1 VAARERLGEALSR
14 PALGRLERRDVGNCG
29 ILAQSDAGSA
39 WHSRSAICNSER
51 GLGHGAAFT
60 RQLTEGNRSL
70 QDAVRPPRHRLGT
83 RRRARSSLSRRL
95 PAAKVVS
102 PLAID
107 AAATAVEQSV
117 ERHRRLRRFVAARL
131 DPAIATGLA
140 LTIALV
146 VAVGGGFVLAV
157 LAYLVRGN
165 HQLRSI
171 DNGAADWGH
180 AHATALSTHGLNAVT
195 NLGSLAVVIG
205 LAVVLAVVES
215 IRVPSLWIVPFL
227 VLLIAGNEALML
239 TIKELA
245 DRARPTL
252 NPVAATLGPSFPSG
266 HSATAAAFYAG
277 AALLLARRRS
287 PNRRSLL
294 AGAAIALA
302 VAVASSRVLLDV
314 HWLSDVIAGVMLGW
328 GWFAVCSIAFGGRLL
343 RFGAPAKTVVETVKS
358 VEQAREP
365 RRPNVTPASGT

>member
-1 VAARERLGEALSR
+1 MPLVLLVIVSVLAGALVVA
-14 PALGRLERRDVGNCG
+14 
-29 ILAQSDAGSA
+29 
-39 WHSRSAICNSER
+39 
-51 GLGHGAAFT
+51 
-60 RQLTEGNRSL
+60 
-70 QDAVRPPRHRLGT
+70 
-83 RRRARSSLSRRL
+83 LSRRL
-95 PAAKVVS
+95 PAAKVAS
-102 PLAID
+102 PQAID
-107 AAATAVEQSV
+107 AAAIAVEESV
-117 ERHRRLRRFVAARL
+117 ERHPRLRRVVAARL

-146 VAVGGGFVLAV
+146 VAVGGGFVLAL

-165 HQLRSI
+165 QQLRSI
-171 DNGAADWGH
+171 DNGAAGWGH
-180 AHATALSTHGLNAVT
+180 AHATELSTQGLNAVT
-195 NLGSLAVVIG
+195 NLGSLAIVIG
-205 LAVVLAVVES
+205 LALVLALVES
-215 IRVPSLWIVPFL
+215 IRVPSRWIVPFL
-227 VLLIAGNEALML
+227 VVLIAGNEALML

-287 PNRRSLL
+287 ANRRSLL

-302 VAVASSRVLLDV
+302 VAVATSRVLLDV

-358 VEQAREP
+358 AKQAREP
-365 RRPNVTPASGT
+365 EAPQRHARKRNLSPTLARAFDR

>member
-1 VAARERLGEALSR
+1 MPFVLLIIVSVLTGAL
-14 PALGRLERRDVGNCG
+14 V
-29 ILAQSDAGSA
+29 
-39 WHSRSAICNSER
+39 
-51 GLGHGAAFT
+51 
-60 RQLTEGNRSL
+60 
-70 QDAVRPPRHRLGT
+70 VV
-83 RRRARSSLSRRL
+83 LSRRL

-102 PLAID
+102 PRAIE
-107 AAATAVEQSV
+107 AAAIAVEESV

-131 DPAIATGLA
+131 DPAVATGLA

-165 HQLRSI
+165 QQLRNI

-180 AHATALSTHGLNAVT
+180 AHATAFSTHGLNAVT
-195 NLGSLAVVIG
+195 SLGSLAVVIG

-215 IRVPSLWIVPFL
+215 IRVRSRWIVPFL
-227 VLLIAGNEALML
+227 VVLIAGNEALML
-239 TIKELA
+239 TIKDLA

-294 AGAAIALA
+294 AGAAVALA
-302 VAVASSRVLLDV
+302 VAVAASRVLLDV

-343 RFGAPAKTVVETVKS
+343 RFGAPAETVVEAANTAK
-358 VEQAREP
+358 QAREP
-365 RRPNVTPASGT
+365 RRRNVTPASGT

>member
-1 VAARERLGEALSR
+1 MPFVLLVIVSLLAGALVVA
-14 PALGRLERRDVGNCG
+14 
-29 ILAQSDAGSA
+29 
-39 WHSRSAICNSER
+39 
-51 GLGHGAAFT
+51 
-60 RQLTEGNRSL
+60 
-70 QDAVRPPRHRLGT
+70 
-83 RRRARSSLSRRL
+83 LSRRL
-95 PAAKVVS
+95 PTAKVVS
-102 PLAID
+102 PPAID
-107 AAATAVEQSV
+107 AAAIAVEESI
-117 ERHRRLRRFVAARL
+117 ERHRWVRRFVAARL
-131 DPAIATGLA
+131 DPAVATGLA
-140 LTIALV
+140 LTIALL

-165 HQLRSI
+165 QQLRNI

-205 LAVVLAVVES
+205 FAVVLALVES
-215 IRVPSLWIVPFL
+215 IRVPSRWIVPFL
-227 VLLIAGNEALML
+227 VVLMAGNEVLML

-287 PNRRSLL
+287 PTRRSLV

-302 VAVASSRVLLDV
+302 VAVATSRVLLDV

-343 RFGAPAKTVVETVKS
+343 RFGAPAETVVETAKS
-358 VEQAREP
+358 AEQARGP
-365 RRPNVTPASGT
+365 RRRNATPASGT

>member
-1 VAARERLGEALSR
+1 MPFVLLVIVSVLAGALVVA
-14 PALGRLERRDVGNCG
+14 
-29 ILAQSDAGSA
+29 
-39 WHSRSAICNSER
+39 
-51 GLGHGAAFT
+51 
-60 RQLTEGNRSL
+60 
-70 QDAVRPPRHRLGT
+70 
-83 RRRARSSLSRRL
+83 LSRRL
-95 PAAKVVS
+95 PAAKVAS
-102 PLAID
+102 PAAID
-107 AAATAVEQSV
+107 AAAIAVEESV

-131 DPAIATGLA
+131 DPAVATGLA

-165 HQLRSI
+165 QQLRSI

-205 LAVVLAVVES
+205 LAVVLALVES
-215 IRVPSLWIVPFL
+215 IRVPSRWIVPFL

-287 PNRRSLL
+287 PR
-294 AGAAIALA
+294 
-302 VAVASSRVLLDV
+302 RVLLDV
-314 HWLSDVIAGVMLGW
+314 HWLSDVIAGVVLGW

-343 RFGAPAKTVVETVKS
+343 RFGAPAETIVETVKS

-365 RRPNVTPASGT
+365 RRPNVTPARGT